1 MLSIRMLFCSI
12 LMGFSATVVA
22 GFTDQA
28 TVKSFIE
35 YMVSTH
41 DFDRLT
47 LEKLFSSARKSE
59 SVLNAISKPAET
71 LPWSK
76 YRPIFIQ
83 PDRIEQGLVFWK
95 QHRELLEKAENRYGV
110 PAEIIVA
117 IMGVETRYG
126 RFKGNDRVLDALSTL
141 AFYYP
146 KRSDFFRRELE
157 QFLLLTR
164 EQHIDP
170 VSLKGSYAGAM
181 GMPQFIP
188 SSYRNFAVDFDNDGK
203 TDLWTNTAD
212 AIGSIANYFKVHGWK
227 SGATVVVPGTVTGN
241 KYEDAI
247 GINLEPDIHFDE
259 LSRYGIEIKDR
270 LPADSLVK
278 VIVLDGAD
286 GDEIWVGL
294 NNFYVIT
301 RYNHSPLYAMAV
313 YQLSEAIKKEY
324 HDNQAGK
331 I

>member
-1 MLSIRMLFCSI
+1 MRHILCSI
-12 LMGFSATVVA
+12 LLIYSGTVAAAFLNQTAVE
-22 GFTDQA
+22 
-28 TVKSFIE
+28 SFID

-41 DFDRLT
+41 GFDRIS
-47 LEKLFSSARKSE
+47 LEELFSNAKKSE
-59 SVLNAISKPAET
+59 SVLSAISKPAET
-71 LPWSK
+71 LPWYK
-76 YRPIFIQ
+76 YRSIFIQ

-95 QHRELLEKAENRYGV
+95 QHRKLLEKAENEFGI

-141 AFYYP
+141 AFHYP
-146 KRSDFFRRELE
+146 KRGDFFRGELE

-164 EQHIDP
+164 EQHVDP
-170 VSLKGSYAGAM
+170 LSLKGSYAGAM

-203 TDLWTNTAD
+203 TDLWTNPAD

-227 SGATVVVPGTVTGN
+227 SGATVTVPGTVTGN
-241 KYEDAI
+241 KYEEAT
-247 GINLEPDIHFDE
+247 GGNLEPDIHPDE
-259 LSRYGIEIKDR
+259 LPRYGIQVKDR

-278 VIVLDGAD
+278 VIILDGVN
-286 GDEIWVGL
+286 GDEIWIGL

-301 RYNHSPLYAMAV
+301 RYNHSPLYAMVV
-313 YQLSEAIKKEY
+313 YQLSEAIKKKYLEF
-324 HDNQAGK
+324 QADQT
-331 I
+331 

>member
-1 MLSIRMLFCSI
+1 MKSIRILFCSI
-12 LMGFSATVVA
+12 LMGFSATVTA
-22 GFTDQA
+22 EFLDQA
-28 TVKSFIE
+28 PVKSFID
-35 YMVSTH
+35 YMVTTH
-41 DFDRLT
+41 DFDRVT
-47 LEKLFSSARKSE
+47 LEKLFSRARKSE
-59 SVLNAISKPAET
+59 RVLTAIAKPAES
-71 LPWSK
+71 LPWYK
-76 YRPIFIQ
+76 YRSIFIQ
-83 PDRIEQGLVFWK
+83 PDRIEQGFVFWEEHK
-95 QHRELLEKAENRYGV
+95 DLLEKAEDEYGV

-117 IMGVETRYG
+117 IMGVETWYG

-188 SSYRNFAVDFDNDGK
+188 SSYRNFAVDFDKDGK
-203 TDLWTNTAD
+203 TNLWTNPAD
-212 AIGSIANYFKVHGWK
+212 AIGSIANYFKVHGWT
-227 SGATVVVPGTVTGN
+227 SGATVVVPGTVVDD

-247 GINLEPDIHFDE
+247 GIDLEPDIHFDE
-259 LSRYGIEIKDR
+259 LSRYGIKVKND

-278 VIVLDGAD
+278 VILLDGVS
-286 GDEIWVGL
+286 GNEIWLGL

-301 RYNHSPLYAMAV
+301 RYNHSPLYAMVV
-313 YQLSEAIKKEY
+313 YQLSEAIKKKY
-324 HDNQAGK
+324 LDNQADQT
-331 I
+331 

>member
-1 MLSIRMLFCSI
+1 MRILLCSF
-12 LMGFSATVVA
+12 LLVFAGSVTA
-22 GFTDQA
+22 GFLEQPA
-28 TVKSFIE
+28 VKSFIE

-41 DFDRLT
+41 DFDRTT
-47 LEKLFSSARKSE
+47 LEKLFSNARKSD

-71 LPWSK
+71 LPWYK
-76 YRPIFIQ
+76 YRSIFIQ
-83 PDRIEQGLVFWK
+83 PNRIDQGMVFWNE
-95 QHRELLEKAENRYGV
+95 HRKLLEKAENEFGV

-146 KRSDFFRRELE
+146 KRGDFFRGELE
-157 QFLLLTR
+157 QFLLLAR

-170 VSLKGSYAGAM
+170 LSLKGSYAGAM

-203 TDLWTNTAD
+203 TDLWTNPAD

-227 SGATVVVPGTVTGN
+227 SGATVVVSGTVKGN
-241 KYEDAI
+241 KYKDI
-247 GINLEPDIHFDE
+247 VGTDLKPDMVAGE
-259 LSRYGIEIKDR
+259 LARYGIEAKGH
-270 LPADSLVK
+270 LPADSMVK
-278 VIVLDGAD
+278 VIMLDGAN
-286 GDEIWVGL
+286 GDEIWLGL

-301 RYNHSPLYAMAV
+301 RYNHSPLYAMVV
-313 YQLSEAIKKEY
+313 YQLSEAIKNKY
-324 HDNQAGK
+324 LDYQAGRT
-331 I
+331 